1 MKSKKVAKKRK
12 LSHTEVY
19 TSIEPTDKGKQ
30 VTKNNELCLHE
41 DEPSITLIAKRKN
54 VAKNSKL
61 SHFEEEPPIKPD
73 GKRGFVT
80 QCRPQGLYKLIQN
93 FNDQQRD
100 AVRSIG
106 FGGLLHLSITSY
118 PKKMLKWLIKN
129 FNGASRMLKIDNN
142 RSFVVTADDVHDV
155 FLLPRSNGI
164 DVLKLGRNEHLDLL
178 VKLKD
183 DYGIHA
189 RSPLSSLKDVI
200 QTRLT
205 DGGDDFKR
213 FFILYSLCSFLNPSS
228 NRLVSFGVV
237 KSLVQVERI
246 SDYDWCTYVLK
257 KLCNGVHKYNINPL
271 QKNVNGCVLLLQIL
285 YFHKLKWHGI
295 AERCTLPLIQHW
307 TNERIRIRI
316 KEESAAG
323 EYGQGEWVIGTYPV
337 SLNGKTTVEEKEHRS
352 SVLVE
357 EMNEIPLVSDGFNDS
372 GSRFIKYKLPADKL
386 DNFEIRK
393 IAKDEVHET
402 LLLLKRDISVVSDYH
417 MMNLLK
423 QMKTMEKKNVGSSQS
438 HVLSDS
444 QNFFSDPRVQKY
456 VDEVVEKFEIVKK
469 LTEGMP
475 TFDLLTP
482 DQGQVAEAENGN
494 GVGEEETDNGFYNE
508 GVGANSSDV
517 GSDDF
522 WLNNEEIG
530 YLSKFINSNKNVL
543 SGFDRQQKELVDYCL
558 FVDDTLS
565 KEEMLFRCGRICT
578 VSKENILSLSPL
590 NEIFFSVIDAWSLSI
605 NDEEAIEKK
614 HKRFCFN
621 LTQSLVYVDHD
632 VDIAKIGMRS
642 CWNDW
647 LSQNSYDL
655 SLVEMIFLPFRFNN
669 HVAAVVINFREQKI
683 QYLDNWKYDESENS
697 FFQSAHIVY
706 NEMVMFLKAN
716 NYVKGADGIL
726 KYEIENV
733 AFNWKTKKRDVDSG
747 VYLMHHMKYFEGVV
761 YSSPN
766 LFKADIR
773 RGIRAEICTTIVLSE
788 VNELRSDVL
797 SKVFDFYKKKAEK
810 MALKRDAAEIKKKK
824 KQNILQH
831 IGL

>member
-1 MKSKKVAKKRK
+1 MKSKRVAKKRK
-12 LSHTEVY
+12 LSLTEVY
-19 TSIEPTDKGKQ
+19 TSVKPNDKGKK
-30 VTKNNELCLHE
+30 VIKNSELSHYE
-41 DEPSITLIAKRKN
+41 EEPSIKRD
-54 VAKNSKL
+54 A
-61 SHFEEEPPIKPD
+61 
-73 GKRGFVT
+73 KRGFVT

-106 FGGLLHLSITSY
+106 FGGLLHLSVKSY
-118 PKKMLKWLIKN
+118 PTKMLKWLIKN

-155 FLLPRSNGI
+155 FLLPRSNGT
-164 DVLKLGRNEHLDLL
+164 DVLKLGRNENLDLL

-183 DYGIHA
+183 DYGINA

-200 QTRLT
+200 QKRLT

-213 FFILYSLCSFLNPSS
+213 FFILYSLYSFLTPSS
-228 NRLVSFGVV
+228 NRLVSLGVV
-237 KSLVQVERI
+237 KSLVHVERI

-257 KLCNGVHKYNINPL
+257 KLCKGVHKYNINPL

-307 TNERIRIRI
+307 TNERIRRRI

-323 EYGQGEWVIGTYPV
+323 DYGQGEWVIGTYPV
-337 SLNGKTTVEEKEHRS
+337 SLNGKTMVEEKEHHS

-357 EMNEIPLVSDGFNDS
+357 EVNEILLISDGFNDS
-372 GSRFIKYKLPADKL
+372 GSRFIKYKLPTDKL

-393 IAKDEVHET
+393 TAKDEVHET

-456 VDEVVEKFEIVKK
+456 IDEVVENFEIIKK
-469 LTEGMP
+469 LTEEMP

-482 DQGQVAEAENGN
+482 DHGQDAEAENEN
-494 GVGEEETDNGFYNE
+494 GVGEEETNDGFYNE
-508 GVGANSSDV
+508 GGEANSSDV
-517 GSDDF
+517 RSEDF

-558 FVDDTLS
+558 FVDETLS
-565 KEEMLFRCGRICT
+565 KEEMLFRSGSICA

-614 HKRFCFN
+614 HRRFCFN

-632 VDIAKIGMRS
+632 IDIAKIGMRS
-642 CWNDW
+642 CWNVW

-697 FFQSAHIVY
+697 FFQAAQIVC

-716 NYVKGADGIL
+716 NHVKGADGIL
-726 KYEIENV
+726 IYAIENV
-733 AFNWKTKKRDVDSG
+733 AFNWQTKKRDVDSG

-773 RGIRAEICTTIVLSE
+773 HGIRAEICATIVLSE
-788 VNELRSDVL
+788 VNELRFDVL
-797 SKVFDFYKKKAEK
+797 SKVFDFYTKKAEK
-810 MALKRDAAEIKKKK
+810 MGLKRDQEEEEAK
-824 KQNILQH
+824 
-831 IGL
+831 